1 MSFTPPKS
9 ANKTQHMISLPFAN
23 KFQKTFSDIEMLCV
37 KRKLDFGEMDLQ
49 QKKSISTFRINKIHK
64 PTIGKLR

>member
-9 ANKTQHMISLPFAN
+9 SNKFQQMISLPFVD
-23 KFQKTFSDIEMLCV
+23 KFQKTFSDVEIQCV
-37 KRKLDFGEMDLQ
+37 QRKLDFGEMDLQ
-49 QKKSISTFRINKIHK
+49 QKKSIGTFRISKIHK

>member
-9 ANKTQHMISLPFAN
+9 SSKFQQMINLPFVD
-23 KFQKTFSDIEMLCV
+23 KFQKTFSDVEMQCV
-37 KRKLDFGEMDLQ
+37 QRKLDFGEMDLQ
-49 QKKSISTFRINKIHK
+49 SKKSINTFRINKIHK